1 MFTPIIHPII
11 DIVHDIEHLCNLPEV
26 NDLYMNEL
34 RALGQAQ
41 GLQGWEIPASI
52 IIDPQPFTVENHL
65 LTCTMKKS
73 RPQLEKRYKMKL
85 EALYDAME
93 RAKGKTKLCVC
104 VSMCVC
110 VFVFKYLCVCA

>member
-1 MFTPIIHPII
+1 
-11 DIVHDIEHLCNLPEV
+11 
-26 NDLYMNEL
+26 MNEL
-34 RALGQAQ
+34 RTLGQTQ

-85 EALYDAME
+85 EALYEAMA
-93 RAKGKTKLCVC
+93 RAKGKTKLYVC
-104 VSMCVC
+104 VSVC
-110 VFVFKYLCVCA
+110 VFVYLCVCMCVCMFVCKYLFVCLCVCE